1 MAMRTASSMRSALH
15 PRQSR
20 GYEPYVTRSST
31 GPRAAEVAGA
41 DAAATSLFTCG
52 SLNDWLRPEAAPFQG
67 LHLKRCITWPN
78 YQVEI
83 DRCQRDFGVEAQIER
98 TVFSKQVGWTDI
110 PRAADE
116 ILRGVTLPEDLL
128 STIRADM
135 CELGITVAS
144 LCPWSKSIIVKLELM
159 GEHSCPRW
167 HRDNYCGRGIVT
179 YNLAGTEYATDDIV
193 DFWELENCG
202 NNDHIIRD
210 VSKVRQVNVGDML
223 FIKGNQFP
231 GGSGGAGSQV
241 TPSSI
246 L

>member
-116 ILRGVTLPEDLL
+116 ILRGVTLPEDAR
-128 STIRADM
+128 SARSDKTRRH
-135 CELGITVAS
+135 E
-144 LCPWSKSIIVKLELM
+144 
-159 GEHSCPRW
+159 
-167 HRDNYCGRGIVT
+167 GRP
-179 YNLAGTEYATDDIV
+179 DI
-193 DFWELENCG
+193 N
-202 NNDHIIRD
+202 
-210 VSKVRQVNVGDML
+210 
-223 FIKGNQFP
+223 
-231 GGSGGAGSQV
+231 
-241 TPSSI
+241 
-246 L
+246 

>member
-1 MAMRTASSMRSALH
+1 M
-15 PRQSR
+15 
-20 GYEPYVTRSST
+20 
-31 GPRAAEVAGA
+31 AGA

-231 GGSGGAGSQV
+231 GGSGGLVHKSPPVQYSDIGV
-241 TPSSI
+241 VLNRLVLKIDVP
-246 L
+246 

>member
-144 LCPWSKSIIVKLELM
+144 LCPWSKSIIVTLWTFGNWRIAASRRPALCVLA
-159 GEHSCPRW
+159 HSPCMSL
-167 HRDNYCGRGIVT
+167 T
-179 YNLAGTEYATDDIV
+179 
-193 DFWELENCG
+193 
-202 NNDHIIRD
+202 
-210 VSKVRQVNVGDML
+210 
-223 FIKGNQFP
+223 
-231 GGSGGAGSQV
+231 
-241 TPSSI
+241 
-246 L
+246 

>member
-144 LCPWSKSIIVKLELM
+144 LCPWSKSIIV
-159 GEHSCPRW
+159 
-167 HRDNYCGRGIVT
+167 GIVT